1 MGMKSLGGC
10 GGAGGHGDQVAPVPV
25 PEVTQGP
32 RAITFDLMCTV
43 CMSQALVSKSVMG
56 PFLPIL

>member
-1 MGMKSLGGC
+1 MG
-10 GGAGGHGDQVAPVPV
+10 GGHGDQVAPVPV